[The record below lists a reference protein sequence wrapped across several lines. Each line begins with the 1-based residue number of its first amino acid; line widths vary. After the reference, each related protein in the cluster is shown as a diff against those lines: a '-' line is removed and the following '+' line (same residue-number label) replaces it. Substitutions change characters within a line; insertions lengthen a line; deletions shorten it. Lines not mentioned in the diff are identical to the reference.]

1 MPQWKIIQPQH
12 PIHWE
17 QLMKLRFK
25 VLREPWNQP
34 EGSERSDDDN
44 ESKHSAILDDTNT
57 IIATARINR
66 ISEKQAQ
73 IRFMAIEPSWQ
84 GKGLGQAILRFT
96 EGLGRRNYR
105 GIEQY
110 VLHAREH
117 AVTFYE
123 KNGYQVVEP
132 SYLLFGSI
140 QHYLMIKPV

>member
-12 PIHWE
+12 PTHWE
-17 QLMKLRFK
+17 QVMKLRFK

-34 EGSERSDDDN
+34 EGSERSEDDK
-44 ESKHSAILDDTNT
+44 ESIHSAILDDSHS

-73 IRFMAIEPSWQ
+73 IRFMAVDPIWQ

-96 EGLGRRNYR
+96 EGLGRRHYH
-105 GIEQY
+105 GIEHY

-132 SYLLFGSI
+132 SYLLFDSI
-140 QHYLMIKPV
+140 QHYLMIKAV